1 MNDKPLNAYSRR
13 KKREIDREKKHSII
27 SKTCLF
33 LSLFEQNRSNI
44 YSINIRS
51 KKKKYNKHVSY
62 ICPVIHFDCS

>member
-51 KKKKYNKHVSY
+51 KKKKYN
-62 ICPVIHFDCS
+62 